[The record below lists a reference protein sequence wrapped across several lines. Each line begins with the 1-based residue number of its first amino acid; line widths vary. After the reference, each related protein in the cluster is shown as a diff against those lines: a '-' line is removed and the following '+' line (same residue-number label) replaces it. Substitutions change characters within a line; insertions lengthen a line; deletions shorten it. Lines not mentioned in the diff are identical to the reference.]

1 MKPKQIIDDPAA
13 ETLAKLA
20 RVAAATPKKP
30 KPSEVDAAGLEFK
43 RLLAADSSANAS
55 LKDIRAAKATRKNQ
69 LKAALT
75 VVWDAL
81 GKGVT
86 VNGYSSRED
95 WAKKFAGYS
104 RRQCEYIVY
113 GRPDRTGESA
123 NHGAQGFKLT
133 QLDFYFY
140 NRRKEEKS
148 VAMMVDFEVAGS
160 RDSGVVK
167 LSVRVPGENVHE
179 NYDAAVK
186 KMTALLKQLRLWNGE
201 TAKTIKEGVEE
212 YFADVEIKPTP
223 APKAKKPVAKLNKK
237 ERLAYDALKKK
248 LDPLAK
254 HFEDGQIGA
263 VEWRS
268 MVTIFENASI
278 GRAIFRK
285 RSGRFADFMKQV
297 RERMEAAIRDAQQIT
312 VVLKDNCEEH
322 TGQHENCKECMRR
335 HIPTDAERAQSE
347 LFNATGNLDGDEE
360 QL

>member
-81 GKGVT
+81 GKGVS

-167 LSVRVPGENVHE
+167 LSVRVPGENVRE

-186 KMTALLKQLRLWNGE
+186 KMTALLKQLRLWNEE
-201 TAKTIKEGVEE
+201 TTKTIKEGVEE

-223 APKAKKPVAKLNKK
+223 APKAKKPVAKLNK
-237 ERLAYDALKKK
+237 
-248 LDPLAK
+248 
-254 HFEDGQIGA
+254 
-263 VEWRS
+263 
-268 MVTIFENASI
+268 
-278 GRAIFRK
+278 
-285 RSGRFADFMKQV
+285 
-297 RERMEAAIRDAQQIT
+297 
-312 VVLKDNCEEH
+312 
-322 TGQHENCKECMRR
+322 
-335 HIPTDAERAQSE
+335 
-347 LFNATGNLDGDEE
+347 
-360 QL
+360 